1 MRRRL
6 SATLDSS
13 AVGLMGQQRE
23 QLQQQSMMMMP
34 LSRTKFV
41 TYDVTDQE
49 NFDNVKQCLMK
60 QLRQCDVNK
69 LLVRITS
76 QKIVSTETVKAFVN
90 ELGIPFLNTSAKNAT
105 NVEEAFMAMTTT
117 IKTRQLT

>member
-1 MRRRL
+1 MRRLFPQVVL
-6 SATLDSS
+6 SL
-13 AVGLMGQQRE
+13 
-23 QLQQQSMMMMP
+23 
-34 LSRTKFV
+34 V